1 MSAVLKESG
10 RMKPPSE
17 ASRSPTPSHATLPA
31 LERPPA
37 TLLDYLAERFPHVG
51 KETWKARI
59 AAGHV
64 TFDDDQPL
72 SLATPYR
79 AGARIRYFREVA
91 AEPEVPFAEEVLF
104 ENDHLLVADKPHFL
118 PVTPSGPWVN
128 ECLLHRLRRRL
139 GNHDLVVAHRLDRET
154 AGLVLCCK
162 DPAVRGLYGRL
173 FQEGRVE
180 KGYLAVARVTA
191 PPRREPIEVASR
203 LVKGEPWFRMQ
214 TVPGPPNART
224 RVELTAWRD
233 GHGLFRLT
241 PATGKTHQLR
251 VHMAALG
258 FPLVNDRTYPEL
270 QPAAPPD
277 FARPL
282 QLLAGGLRFRD
293 PVSGRELSFRSRRR
307 LQWPPGRPQDGA
319 SGA

>member
-1 MSAVLKESG
+1 
-10 RMKPPSE
+10 MKPLNE
-17 ASRSPTPSHATLPA
+17 LSRSPTPSYATLPA

-51 KETWKARI
+51 KGTWRARI
-59 AAGHV
+59 TAGHV

-91 AEPEVPFAEEVLF
+91 KEPEVPFGEEILF
-104 ENDHLLVADKPHFL
+104 KNEHLLVADKPHFL

-139 GNHDLVVAHRLDRET
+139 DNRDLVVAHRLDRET

-162 DPAVRGLYGRL
+162 DPTVRGLYGRL
-173 FQEGRVE
+173 FQEGRVGKE
-180 KGYLAVARVTA
+180 YLAVARGTG
-191 PPRREPIEVASR
+191 PPPQEPIDVASR
-203 LVKGEPWFRMQ
+203 LVPGEPWFRMQ

-224 RVELTAWRD
+224 RVELIAWRD
-233 GHGLFRLT
+233 GRGLFRLT

-251 VHMAALG
+251 VHMAELG

-277 FARPL
+277 FTRPL
-282 QLLAGGLRFRD
+282 QLLAKGLRFHD
-293 PVSGRELSFRSRRR
+293 PVSGRELSFRSSRR
-307 LQWPPGRPQDGA
+307 LQWPPDEPKDGA